1 MITDRNKY
9 TMPKGNMRGKPGENW
24 MDYGGC
30 GWIVGNG
37 RFEGEEGCVGRLGIL
52 RPD

>member
-24 MDYGGC
+24 MDC
-30 GWIVGNG
+30 RDCERIVGNG
-37 RFEGEEGCVGRLGIL
+37 RFKGEVLSAAVGKLAG
-52 RPD
+52 